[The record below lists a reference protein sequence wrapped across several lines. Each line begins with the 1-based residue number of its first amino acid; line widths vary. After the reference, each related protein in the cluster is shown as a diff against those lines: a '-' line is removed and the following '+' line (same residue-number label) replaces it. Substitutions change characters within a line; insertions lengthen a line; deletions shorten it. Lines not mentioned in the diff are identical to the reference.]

1 MDTDKS
7 YCGFEDGQDWLD
19 DLAIEDYLLR
29 KETHESETKN
39 IQSDIAKRSVRR
51 INIRSCNKFKDIL

>member
-1 MDTDKS
+1 MNQERERTS

-29 KETHESETKN
+29 KGTHESETQN
-39 IQSDIAKRSVRR
+39 IQSDIP
-51 INIRSCNKFKDIL
+51 

>member
-1 MDTDKS
+1 MNQERERTN

-29 KETHESETKN
+29 KETHESETQN
-39 IQSDIAKRSVRR
+39 IQP
-51 INIRSCNKFKDIL
+51 DILKRNVRHINL

>member
-1 MDTDKS
+1 MNQERERTN
-7 YCGFEDGQDWLD
+7 YCGFDDGQDWLD

-39 IQSDIAKRSVRR
+39 IQSDNLKRNVRR
-51 INIRSCNKFKDIL
+51 INL

>member
-1 MDTDKS
+1 MDTDKC

-29 KETHESETKN
+29 KDIEDGQPEHKTK
-39 IQSDIAKRSVRR
+39 
-51 INIRSCNKFKDIL
+51 

>member
-7 YCGFEDGQDWLD
+7 YCGFEDGNDWLD

-29 KETHESETKN
+29 KDIEDGQPERKTK
-39 IQSDIAKRSVRR
+39 
-51 INIRSCNKFKDIL
+51 